1 MVETMIG
8 HRDGR
13 RLSTHAFIG
22 FGGVE
27 LVADIYGRSDH
38 PAILMLPGATQTR
51 GVWRKSAQALAEA
64 GRYVICVDL
73 RGHGDS
79 TRPSD
84 GNYALDAFVSDIIA
98 ILAQLPSRPVI
109 IGSTFGGWLALAA
122 ISEADSP
129 IATGLVLTNPFR
141 DVHELTEDALQKE
154 VDREVERNRQNQ
166 EFDPKIYDGGF
177 DFRALQDR
185 MRKGAARLPVPT
197 LIVRGARDEL
207 STPESAASL
216 LELFANAELA
226 EIEDGGHYVAFDQN
240 EEFNAQLLAFLE
252 QHVPRNS
259 PEYQSG
265 SDDRT
270 LRNAMGCFASGITVL
285 TTRAEDDVPVGLTVN
300 SFSSV
305 SLDPPLVMVCLAKTA
320 NSLPAFQ
327 THPAFA
333 INVLHIGQQ
342 PISNRFAKNGGD
354 RFALTEWEAWD
365 QNVPIISDSLAS
377 FECQRVNEIE
387 QGDHIILIG
396 QVTRARFEPR
406 KDPLLYFSGQYR
418 RLHLG

>member
-1 MVETMIG
+1 MIDYQDP
-8 HRDGR
+8 RS
-13 RLSTHAFIG
+13 LSAHAFKG

-27 LVADIYGRSDH
+27 LVADIYGRPDH
-38 PAILMLPGATQTR
+38 PAVLMLPGATQTR
-51 GVWRKSAQALAEA
+51 AVWRETVQALSEA

-79 TRPSD
+79 ARPTD
-84 GNYALDAFVSDIIA
+84 GNYSLDAFVSDIIA
-98 ILAQLPSRPVI
+98 VLAQLPSRPVI
-109 IGSTFGGWLALAA
+109 IGSTFGGWLALTA

-141 DVHELTEDALQKE
+141 DVSELTADALQKE
-154 VDREVERNRQNQ
+154 VDREVASNRLNG
-166 EFDPKIYDGGF
+166 EFDPKIYEGGF
-177 DFRALQDR
+177 DFRDLQDR
-185 MRKGAARLPVPT
+185 MSIGASRIRIPT
-197 LIVRGARDEL
+197 LIIRGARDDL
-207 STPESAASL
+207 STTESVTSF
-216 LELFANAELA
+216 LELVPTAEFA
-226 EIEDGGHYVAFDQN
+226 EIADGGHYVAFDQN

-252 QHVPRNS
+252 RRIPRS
-259 PEYQSG
+259 PPEYQSG
-265 SDDRT
+265 SDART
-270 LRNAMGCFASGITVL
+270 LRDAMGCFASGITVL
-285 TTRAEDDVPVGLTVN
+285 TTRGDDDFPIGLTVN

-305 SLDPPLVMVCLAKTA
+305 SLDPPLVLVCLAKTA

-342 PISNRFAKNGGD
+342 PVSNLFAMKGED
-354 RFALTEWEAWD
+354 RFAQTEWEVWD
-365 QNVPIISDSLAS
+365 QDVPIISDSLAS

-387 QGDHIILIG
+387 QGDHVILIG
-396 QVTRARFEPR
+396 QVTRARFESR